1 VLDVRR
7 REFITLISGA
17 AAAWPLA
24 ARAQQAAMPVIG
36 FLSTRTSGDSAA
48 VVAAFHQG
56 LNEAGYGDG
65 RNVAI
70 EYRWAEGQYDRLPAL
85 AVDLVRRKVSVIVA
99 AGGDPAAQ
107 AAKTATTTIPIVF
120 VTGTDPVKVGL
131 VTSFNRPNGNLTGV
145 HVFLVGLG
153 AKRLGLLHDVV
164 PKSNLIAVLANPNFS
179 QAGSELRDVQEAAAA
194 LGLKVHVLRAGSE
207 PEIDNAF
214 ATIMKERA
222 DAVLVAADPFF
233 TSRRDQIVSLAAR
246 YAIPAIYELR
256 EYAAAGGL
264 MSYGPSLIDGYR
276 QVGAYTAKILKG
288 AKPGDLPVLQPTKLD
303 LVINLKTAK
312 ALGLTIPP
320 GVLAIA
326 DEVIE

>member
-1 VLDVRR
+1 MKR
-7 REFITLISGA
+7 REFVTLLGGG

-24 ARAQQAAMPVIG
+24 ARAQQAVRPVIG
-36 FLSTRTSGDSAA
+36 FISTRTSGDSAA

-56 LNEAGYGDG
+56 LNEAGYSDR

-85 AVDLVRRKVSVIVA
+85 VADLVRSKVSVIVS

-107 AAKTATTTIPIVF
+107 AAKAATATIPIVF
-120 VTGTDPVKVGL
+120 VTGTDPVKAGL
-131 VTSFNRPNGNLTGV
+131 VSSFNRPSGNLTGV

-153 AKRLGLLHDVV
+153 AKRLGLLHDLV
-164 PKSNLIAVLANPNFS
+164 PKAGLIAVLANPNL
-179 QAGSELRDVQEAAAA
+179 APVGSDLRDVQEAAGS
-194 LGLKVHVLRAGSE
+194 LGLKLHVLRAGTE

-214 ATIMKERA
+214 ATMMRERA

-233 TSRRDQIVSLAAR
+233 TSRRDQIVALAAR
-246 YAIPAIYELR
+246 HAIPAIYELR
-256 EYAAAGGL
+256 EYTAAGGL
-264 MSYGPSLIDGYR
+264 ISYGTSLTDGYR
-276 QVGAYTAKILKG
+276 QVGVYTGKILKG

-303 LVINLKTAK
+303 LIINLKTAK
-312 ALGLTIPP
+312 TLGIAIPP

>member
-1 VLDVRR
+1 MIRR
-7 REFITLISGA
+7 REFLPLLGGA
-17 AAAWPLA
+17 VAWPLA
-24 ARAQQAAMPVIG
+24 ARAQQAALPVIG
-36 FLSTRTSGDSAA
+36 FISTRTSVDSAA

-56 LNEAGYGDG
+56 LNEASYSDG
-65 RNVAI
+65 RNVAVD
-70 EYRWAEGQYDRLPAL
+70 YRWAEGQYDRLPAL
-85 AVDLVRRKVSVIVA
+85 AADLVRRKVSVIVA

-107 AAKTATTTIPIVF
+107 AAKTATATIPIVF

-131 VTSFNRPNGNLTGV
+131 VTSFNRPNSNLTGV

-164 PKSNLIAVLANPNFS
+164 PKASLIAVLANPNLAP
-179 QAGSELRDVQEAAAA
+179 AGSELRDVQEAAAA

-276 QVGAYTAKILKG
+276 QVGVYTAKILKG

>member
-1 VLDVRR
+1 MFDLKR
-7 REFITLISGA
+7 REFITLLGGA
-17 AAAWPLA
+17 TALPLA
-24 ARAQQAAMPVIG
+24 ARAQQATLPVIG
-36 FLSTRTSGDSAA
+36 FISTRTSGDSAA
-48 VVAAFHQG
+48 AVAAFHQG

-65 RNVAI
+65 RNLAI
-70 EYRWAEGQYDRLPAL
+70 EYRWAGGQYDRLPAL
-85 AVDLVRRKVSVIVA
+85 AADLVRRKVSVIVA

-107 AAKTATTTIPIVF
+107 AAKTATAAIPIVF
-120 VTGTDPVKVGL
+120 VTGTDPVNAGL

-164 PKSNLIAVLANPNFS
+164 PKASLIAVLANPNLAP
-179 QAGSELRDVQEAAAA
+179 AGSELRDVQEAAGS

-214 ATIMKERA
+214 ATIMKVRA

-276 QVGAYTAKILKG
+276 QVGVYTGKILKG